1 MLHSLYSTDK
11 VEMFHME
18 SDSILTK
25 KLFDFKTVKIFKDS
39 YVLETDYIPD
49 SLVGRDEEIKAV
61 AEIFFPLFRHGK
73 PGHAF
78 IYGPPGSGKTVVI
91 KHVLRQLYSEAGEN
105 INLKHL
111 AVPCKKHN
119 TTTKILSFLL
129 HEIGYPETLPRSG
142 VSCGYYYDIFFSYMK
157 KQSHSLTI
165 IFDEI
170 DFLKD
175 DNVLYNF
182 SRSGEFKEL
191 NERQFIHIIGVSN
204 TGEFVNSLDPRV
216 DSSMQRETIVFPPY
230 NKEQLIDILNMRIP
244 LAFYSDVVCKGTVE
258 LCADESARDEGD
270 ARRAIFLLQA
280 AGNFAIKTECTTVQP
295 GHVMMAS
302 QKIKEDISLQFV
314 LNMTFHEK
322 FALLAMVNT
331 EKYLKK
337 GKFIVTGDV
346 YRIYHAMCK
355 FANEESLSLAAIS
368 QKITKFKM
376 MGIINANVSSRG
388 RGGLTSEIVFIGD
401 PDILAN
407 AIYRD
412 GTFVKFMTYTPDIKR
427 ICFVQVW

>member
-1 MLHSLYSTDK
+1 
-11 VEMFHME
+11 ME
-18 SDSILTK
+18 SDPTVPK
-25 KLFDFKTVKIFKDS
+25 KLFDFKTVKVFKDS
-39 YVLETDYIPD
+39 YVLESDYIPN

-61 AEIFFPLFRHGK
+61 AEIFFPLFRNGK

-91 KHVLRQLYSEAGEN
+91 KHVLRQLYSEAGNN

-111 AVPCKKHN
+111 TVPCKKHN

-129 HEIGYPETLPRSG
+129 RELEYSESLPKSG
-142 VSCGYYYDIFFSYMK
+142 VSCGYYYDLFYLHLK
-157 KQSHSLTI
+157 KQGHSLTI

-244 LAFYSDVVCKGTVE
+244 LAFYPGVICEGTAE
-258 LCADESARDEGD
+258 LCAEESAKDEGD
-270 ARRAIFLLQA
+270 ARRAIFLLQS
-280 AGNFAIKTECTTVQP
+280 AGNFAIKTDCTKVQP

-302 QKIKEDISLQFV
+302 QKVKEDISLQFV

-322 FALLAMVNT
+322 FALLAMTNT

-346 YRIYHAMCK
+346 YRIYHDMCR
-355 FANEESLSLAAIS
+355 FAGEEPLSLAAIS
-368 QKITKFKM
+368 QKIAKFKM

-412 GTFVKFMTYTPDIKR
+412 GAFVKFMTYSPDIRK
-427 ICFVQVW
+427 ICSVQVW

>member
-1 MLHSLYSTDK
+1 
-11 VEMFHME
+11 ME
-18 SDSILTK
+18 SDSIVPK
-25 KLFDFKTVKIFKDS
+25 KLFDLKTVKIFKDS
-39 YVLETDYIPD
+39 YVLESDYIPVF
-49 SLVGRDEEIKAV
+49 LIGRDEEINAV
-61 AEIFFPLFRHGK
+61 AEIFFPLFRNGK

-91 KHVLRQLYSEAGEN
+91 KHVLRQLYSEAEDL

-111 AVPCKKHN
+111 TVPCKKHN

-129 HEIGYPETLPRSG
+129 RELGYSESLPKSG
-142 VSCGYYYDIFFSYMK
+142 VSCGYFYDLFYSYLK
-157 KQSHSLTI
+157 KQGHSLTI

-230 NKEQLIDILNMRIP
+230 NKEQLINILNMRIP
-244 LAFYSDVVCKGTVE
+244 LAFYPDVISEGTVE
-258 LCADESARDEGD
+258 LCADESAKDEGD
-270 ARRAIFLLQA
+270 ARRAIFLLQS
-280 AGNFAIKTECTTVQP
+280 AGNFAIKTDCPNVQP
-295 GHVMMAS
+295 GHVMMAT
-302 QKIKEDISLQFV
+302 QKVKEDISLQFV

-322 FALLAMVNT
+322 FALLAMTNT
-331 EKYLKK
+331 EKFLKK

-346 YRIYHAMCK
+346 YRIYCDMCK
-355 FANEESLSLAAIS
+355 FAEEEPLSLAAIS
-368 QKITKFKM
+368 QKVAKFKM

-401 PDILAN
+401 LDILAN

-412 GTFVKFMTYTPDIKR
+412 GAFVKFMTYSPDIKR
-427 ICFVQVW
+427 ICSVHVW

>member
-1 MLHSLYSTDK
+1 MELDST
-11 VEMFHME
+11 VP
-18 SDSILTK
+18 K
-25 KLFDFKTVKIFKDS
+25 KLFDFKKVKIFKDS
-39 YVLETDYIPD
+39 YVLESDYIP
-49 SLVGRDEEIKAV
+49 SVLVGRDEEINSI
-61 AEIFFPLFRHGK
+61 AEIFYPLFRNGK

-91 KHVLRQLYSEAGEN
+91 KHVLRQLYSEAGGSV
-105 INLKHL
+105 NLKHIT
-111 AVPCKKHN
+111 VPCKKHN

-129 HEIGYPETLPRSG
+129 RELGYSEPLPKSG
-142 VSCGYYYDIFFSYMK
+142 VSCGYYYDLFYSYLK
-157 KQSHSLTI
+157 KQGHSLTV

-230 NKEQLIDILNMRIP
+230 NKRQLIDILNMRIP
-244 LAFYSDVVCKGTVE
+244 LAFYPNVICEGTVE
-258 LCADESARDEGD
+258 LCAEESAKDEGD

-280 AGNFAIKTECTTVQP
+280 AGNFAIKTECSNVQP

-302 QKIKEDISLQFV
+302 IKVKEDINLQFV
-314 LNMTFHEK
+314 LNMAFHEK
-322 FALLAMVNT
+322 FALLAMIYA
-331 EKYLKK
+331 EKYLKT

-346 YRIYHAMCK
+346 YRIYRDMCK
-355 FANEESLSLAAIS
+355 FAEEEPLSLAAIS
-368 QKITKFKM
+368 QKISKFKM

-401 PDILAN
+401 PDMLAD

-412 GTFVKFMTYTPDIKR
+412 GAFVRFMTYRPDIRR
-427 ICFVQVW
+427 ICSVQIW

>member
-1 MLHSLYSTDK
+1 
-11 VEMFHME
+11 
-18 SDSILTK
+18 
-25 KLFDFKTVKIFKDS
+25 
-39 YVLETDYIPD
+39 
-49 SLVGRDEEIKAV
+49 
-61 AEIFFPLFRHGK
+61 
-73 PGHAF
+73 
-78 IYGPPGSGKTVVI
+78 
-91 KHVLRQLYSEAGEN
+91 
-105 INLKHL
+105 
-111 AVPCKKHN
+111 
-119 TTTKILSFLL
+119 
-129 HEIGYPETLPRSG
+129 
-142 VSCGYYYDIFFSYMK
+142 
-157 KQSHSLTI
+157 
-165 IFDEI
+165 
-170 DFLKD
+170 
-175 DNVLYNF
+175 
-182 SRSGEFKEL
+182 L

-322 FALLAMVNT
+322 FSLLAMVNT

-346 YRIYHAMCK
+346 YRIYHDMCK
-355 FANEESLSLAAIS
+355 FANEGSLSLAAIS

-412 GTFVKFMTYTPDIKR
+412 GAFVKFMTYTPDIKR
-427 ICFVQVW
+427 ICSVQVW